1 MRQAPSPE
9 ELLPMVN
16 EAKLQGRNHIRFL
29 IAPSNRF
36 IDRFPRIWDGVSVRV
51 VGRKME
57 TIDRENGEQ
66 VLATEKLVVEAHI
79 TTVLAALDRQ
89 QRRDLWESQQ
99 PMAVNR
105 VKPAPVGIGP
115 R

>member
-9 ELLPMVN
+9 DLLPMVN

-29 IAPSNRF
+29 VAPSSRF
-36 IDRFPRIWDGVSVRV
+36 LDRFPRIWDGVSVRV
-51 VGRKME
+51 VGRQME
-57 TIDRENGEQ
+57 TIELENGER
-66 VLATEKLVVEAHI
+66 VVATEKLVVEAHI
-79 TTVLAALDRQ
+79 TTVRAALDRQ
-89 QRRDLWESQQ
+89 RRRALWELQQ

-105 VKPAPVGIGP
+105 VKPGQVVVGP